1 MENQMVIS
9 DSICILSVILKPVLI
24 FVAFDDQFNQEVT
37 VTSNVLFC
45 SPIVLSFLTFVDPF
59 PINFS
64 FFLVAICALSV
75 GSSKTKS

>member
-1 MENQMVIS
+1 MVIS

-24 FVAFDDQFNQEVT
+24 FVAFDDQFNQKVT
-37 VTSNVLFC
+37 VISNALFC
-45 SPIVLSFLTFVDPF
+45 SPIVLSFLTFVDSF

-64 FFLVAICALSV
+64 FFLLVIRALSV